1 MEERAQRAGG
11 ELEIRVGG
19 RQGHQPS
26 GCGSPVA
33 EAIDV
38 LVVDDHAVVREGL
51 RTFLELQDGIE
62 VVGEAADGE
71 AAVREA
77 ERLRP
82 DVILIDLVMP
92 KLDGVGAMR
101 ELRRRLPATS
111 VIVLTSFADDERL
124 LGAIRAGAAGYLL
137 KNAEPQEVARAVR
150 AASAG
155 QALLDPAVAARVVES
170 IADRDVGR
178 RRREPDA
185 ARARGAGADR
195 PRALEQADRPRA
207 RDRREDGQDPRRPRA
222 GEARGHATAPRRR
235 VIAVRTGLVDEPLT
249 GSALAEDHRDV
260 RVRPGR
266 PSPSRPRRS
275 ANGAEG

>member
-1 MEERAQRAGG
+1 MAD
-11 ELEIRVGG
+11 
-19 RQGHQPS
+19 
-26 GCGSPVA
+26 
-33 EAIDV
+33 AIDV

-101 ELRRRLPATS
+101 ELRRRLPATR

-137 KNAEPQEVARAVR
+137 KNAEPQEVVRAVR

-170 IADRDVGR
+170 IADRDAV
-178 RRREPDA
+178 
-185 ARARGAGADR
+185 AGADSLT
-195 PRALEQADRPRA
+195 PRELEVLALI
-207 RDRREDGQDPRRPRA
+207 
-222 GEARGHATAPRRR
+222 ARGRSNKLIAQELGIAEKTVKTHVGHVLAKLGVTDRTQAA
-235 VIAVRTGLVDEPLT
+235 VIAVRTGLAGE
-249 GSALAEDHRDV
+249 A
-260 RVRPGR
+260 
-266 PSPSRPRRS
+266 RS
-275 ANGAEG
+275 